1 MGISHLISFID
12 NVTKYLNGSQDP
24 SIAVSEAIK
33 LSPDDDVAAARLKP
47 KAKEV
52 YEISGSILAIDINK
66 QHVWVNCEHRND
78 YDEDTPD
85 DLIHCVPPAKQ
96 ARLK

>member
-47 KAKEV
+47 
-52 YEISGSILAIDINK
+52 SD
-66 QHVWVNCEHRND
+66 
-78 YDEDTPD
+78 
-85 DLIHCVPPAKQ
+85 VPPNFITFFAIVRFYYKD
-96 ARLK
+96 K

>member
-24 SIAVSEAIK
+24 SITVSEAIK
-33 LSPDDDVAAARLKP
+33 LSPDDDAAAARLKP

-66 QHVWVNCEHRND
+66 QHV
-78 YDEDTPD
+78 
-85 DLIHCVPPAKQ
+85 
-96 ARLK
+96 

>member
-24 SIAVSEAIK
+24 SIAFSEAIK
-33 LSPDDDVAAARLKP
+33 LSPDDDATAARLKL

-66 QHVWVNCEHRND
+66 QHV
-78 YDEDTPD
+78 
-85 DLIHCVPPAKQ
+85 
-96 ARLK
+96 